1 MMNHPFNPY
10 GMGMNPFIGS
20 NPGNMYNPYFNP
32 YWNMQHP
39 PPPAHFK
46 RKKSKKF
53 NTSNKTINHIN

>member
-46 RKKSKKF
+46 RIKS
-53 NTSNKTINHIN
+53 NEI